1 MGGLL
6 CVFSPTTC
14 ATSLAKSTLNDV
26 FNALTSWI
34 VSSVQWLLDAAGHVL
49 NSASEPSTVLA
60 GANSEFTSL
69 LVLAPVLMM
78 IGLLVSTLQALR
90 HGDAS
95 SLWRVYLGVAPACVA
110 GIALARP
117 MALLTLRAVDQMSS
131 SSAISVS
138 QHEATLAH
146 DLLNLAPSTPG
157 FGLFLLAVAVVIGT
171 WLLWCELI
179 VRTVVLTLLLVL
191 APIVVS
197 LSTFPS
203 MRRLSWRL
211 VETFVAVAVSKFI
224 IVVTLVLGFNEL
236 LGSSATGVITGAVT
250 LMLATGAPFVIL
262 RVIPFV
268 EQSALHNLEGLRAR
282 ATRAAAHVSSSPA
295 ANVVRSLAPE
305 VPMPSPP
312 VRHEDLGLETWP
324 GDGETSMP
332 PSDAEAPPPPLGTPR
347 LRGGHVAYRSDEGGP
362 VVGWHFD
369 E

>member
-6 CVFSPTTC
+6 CIFSPTTC

-34 VSSVQWLLDAAGHVL
+34 VTSVQWLLDAAGHVL
-49 NSASEPSTVLA
+49 NSASEPSTVIA
-60 GANSEFTSL
+60 GANSEFNAL

-78 IGLLVSTLQALR
+78 IGLLVSTMQALR
-90 HGDAS
+90 HGEAS

-131 SSAISVS
+131 SASLLVS
-138 QHEATLAH
+138 QREVTLAH
-146 DLLNLAPSTPG
+146 DLLNLSPTTPG

-191 APIVVS
+191 APVVVS

-203 MRRLSWRL
+203 LRRLSWRL
-211 VETFVAVAVSKFI
+211 AETFLAVAASKFI

-236 LGSSATGVITGAVT
+236 QGTSTTQVITGAVT
-250 LMLATGAPFVIL
+250 LILATGTPYLIL

-268 EQSALHNLEGLRAR
+268 EQSALHNLEGLRTR
-282 ATRAAAHVSSSPA
+282 ATRTA
-295 ANVVRSLAPE
+295 ANVPSSPVAGAIRSLAPDLE
-305 VPMPSPP
+305 VPGPP
-312 VRHEDLGLETWP
+312 ERQEDLGLATWP
-324 GDGETSMP
+324 VESETPMP
-332 PSDAEAPPPPLGTPR
+332 PQDGTPPPPPLGVPR
-347 LRGGHVAYRSDEGGP
+347 LRGGHVAYRRDESGP